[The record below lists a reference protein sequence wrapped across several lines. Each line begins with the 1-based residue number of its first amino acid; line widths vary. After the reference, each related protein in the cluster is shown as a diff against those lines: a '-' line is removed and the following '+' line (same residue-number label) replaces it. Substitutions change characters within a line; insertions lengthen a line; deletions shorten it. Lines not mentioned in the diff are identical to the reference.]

1 VPESIG
7 VANKNEYL
15 GRLATAIYARH
26 RANAIHLSTER
37 IAATTSRGG
46 TIWEGEV
53 EVFSITGHPEA
64 VLCYA
69 WTYQDGP
76 LEHIAVIL
84 NKAPVRS
91 ALDAVRAFVA
101 TQVKKQQAN

>member
-1 VPESIG
+1 M
-7 VANKNEYL
+7 ANKNEYL
-15 GRLATAIYARH
+15 GRLTKAIYDRH
-26 RANAIHLSTER
+26 GVNAIYLSTER
-37 IAATTSRGG
+37 IADTSPGG

-64 VLCYA
+64 GLCYA
-69 WTYQDGP
+69 WSYQDGP
-76 LEHIAVIL
+76 VEHIAAIL